1 VTADPHYRADTLL
14 DLYRAVWRVTGR
26 QQILLIGLSLTTDAL
41 AAAPLKFQRLVINN
55 LVEHGEIRR
64 VAWLCA
70 GFLGVALLS
79 AGLKFVLNV
88 RLSIGGSQS
97 FW

>member
-26 QQILLIGLSLTTDAL
+26 LIGLSLTTAAL